1 MAEYEYIELAKI
13 EIKDKYY
20 TDEICKALEYRGYHT
35 ALIYDGTL
43 EQSIRILKKKKE

>member
-20 TDEICKALEYRGYHT
+20 TDEICKALEYGGYHT
-35 ALIYDGTL
+35 ALIYDGAL
-43 EQSIRILKKKKE
+43 EQSIRVLKKKEE